1 VRFKT
6 TQHKH
11 KTKQNKTKQ
20 NKTKQSKA
28 KQNKQGVEPW
38 WCSKVVQR
46 GIVCLSGGI
55 ISIILWKIF
64 NVENDVLL

>member
-20 NKTKQSKA
+20 NKHKT

-38 WCSKVVQR
+38 WWSKVVQR